1 MTRKKRL
8 LQRNNHLKVSIDK
21 LISSSSKDAQLIE
34 TKHQK
39 IIEGACSVLFAK
51 GYHMTT
57 IREIAKA
64 CDMSM
69 GQLYH
74 YISSKDDVLYLVHK
88 HMQKIWYEHLKSS
101 GIEKVEDPLQ
111 KLIDSLYYTIEFI
124 NENKKLFQFIYTE
137 SKHLDKRHLR
147 VVLEIDDQN
156 VIGFWHQ
163 LLKEANKQKPIPG
176 DLNFIANLIAYLMVF
191 LPLRGWN
198 LKDRSTNKNLAFL
211 IDFILRGLGVIQ

>member
-74 YISSKDDVLYLVHK
+74 YISSKDDVLYLVHR
-88 HMQKIWYEHLKSS
+88 HMHQIVYDHLKKS
-101 GIEKVEDPLQ
+101 GIEEIKDPLQ
-111 KLIDSLYYTIEFI
+111 WLEKVLYHTLELMV
-124 NENKKLFQFIYTE
+124 ENK
-137 SKHLDKRHLR
+137 
-147 VVLEIDDQN
+147 
-156 VIGFWHQ
+156 
-163 LLKEANKQKPIPG
+163 
-176 DLNFIANLIAYLMVF
+176 
-191 LPLRGWN
+191 
-198 LKDRSTNKNLAFL
+198 
-211 IDFILRGLGVIQ
+211 

>member
-74 YISSKDDVLYLVHK
+74 YISSKDDVLYLVHR
-88 HMQKIWYEHLKSS
+88 HMHQIVYDHLKKS
-101 GIEKVEDPLQ
+101 GIEEIKDPLQ
-111 KLIDSLYYTIEFI
+111 WLEKVLYHTLELMV
-124 NENKKLFQFIYTE
+124 ENKKLFQFVYTE
-137 SKHLDKRHLR
+137 SKHLDKKHLR
-147 VVLEIDDQN
+147 AVLEMDDKN
-156 VIGFWHQ
+156 VVGSFRQ
-163 LLKEANKQKPIPG
+163 LLKEINQKKSIKS
-176 DLNFIANLIAYLMVF
+176 DINLSFVIFLLLMEESKISQNHC
-191 LPLRGWN
+191 R
-198 LKDRSTNKNLAFL
+198 
-211 IDFILRGLGVIQ
+211 I